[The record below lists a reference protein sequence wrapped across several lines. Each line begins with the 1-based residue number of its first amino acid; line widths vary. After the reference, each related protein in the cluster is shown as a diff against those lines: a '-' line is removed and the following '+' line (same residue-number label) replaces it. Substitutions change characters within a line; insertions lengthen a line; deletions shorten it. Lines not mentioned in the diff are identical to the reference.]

1 MTKTF
6 LSLLCAVAGNLF
18 PYTTPSA
25 LSADIETVK
34 GSDQCAIRIE
44 RRLDLGDADRF
55 EGLVKSFEV
64 SASESSE
71 GIAPE
76 RAVCL
81 NSPGGNYLEGRQIA
95 QLVHDTGLT
104 TRIEAGAECYS
115 ACALIFMAGRIN
127 GAESDTVSRYL
138 HVDGRLGFHAPY
150 FDLAK
155 DETINGEQAMNLVR
169 LSSAVIAE
177 FVAFGSSRSIFDI
190 KPMISASLLAE
201 MLAAGPDEMSM
212 VDTVEKVA
220 RWNIQ
225 VEGARTVSLVD
236 RAGAVRA
243 CLNFQAWLGDE
254 PSQIDSLSYYLSGRE
269 ELVTLEFNGKREIF
283 AKIQTGGMEDR
294 HCLVSRDPEPV
305 ASLALCSSDDFNGT
319 RIGDCAAGIAYYVP
333 WYYAF
338 DPATKL
344 TALR

>member
-1 MTKTF
+1 M
-6 LSLLCAVAGNLF
+6 
-18 PYTTPSA
+18 
-25 LSADIETVK
+25 I
-34 GSDQCAIRIE
+34 GSDQCALRIE
-44 RRLDLGDADRF
+44 GRLEPGDADRF
-55 EGLVKSFEV
+55 AGLLKTFEV

-71 GIAPE
+71 GIASE

-95 QLVHDTGLT
+95 QFIHDTGLT
-104 TRIEAGAECYS
+104 TRVQAGSECYS
-115 ACALIFMAGRIN
+115 ACALVFMAGRIN

-138 HVDGRLGFHAPY
+138 HVDGKLGFHAPY

-190 KPMISASLLAE
+190 KPMISPSLLAE

-212 VDTVEKVA
+212 VDTVEKLA

-225 VEGARTVSLVD
+225 LEGVRPRSLVD
-236 RAGAVRA
+236 RAGAIRA

-254 PSQIDSLSYYLSGRE
+254 ASKIDSMSYYLSGRE
-269 ELVTLEFNGKREIF
+269 DLVPIDVDGERKIF
-283 AKIQTGGMEDR
+283 AMIQTGGMEDR
-294 HCLVSRDPEPV
+294 HCLVSRHPEPV
-305 ASLALCSSDDFNGT
+305 ASFQLCSSDDFNGM
-319 RIGDCAAGIAYYVP
+319 RIGDCATGLSYWVP
-333 WYYAF
+333 WFYSLE
-338 DPATKL
+338 PSTPL
-344 TALR
+344 VALK